1 MRGPG
6 PGYAAWARALAL
18 PNAPPDGRLA
28 TGDRLSVDDLHLR
41 VLWPDPGK
49 VPLEPPNG
57 RRGINDV
64 SVVLLGEV
72 AGRRILLTGDVEDD
86 VDPLLVARGLPP
98 IDVLKVAHHGS
109 KTASTPAF
117 LDVVKPAV
125 AIVSAG
131 AGNPYG
137 HPARSTLDR
146 LTATGARVLR
156 TDTDGSVEVD
166 IAASGIRVGT
176 SGGRAAAFIGRNA
189 LTARPS
195 GGFAI
200 GAATP
205 VRLALPG
212 EPAVRPLAHPV
223 AAAPSAKRFLGA
235 SRSVVTFA
243 FACAVPSSG

>member
-1 MRGPG
+1 
-6 PGYAAWARALAL
+6 
-18 PNAPPDGRLA
+18 
-28 TGDRLSVDDLHLR
+28 
-41 VLWPDPGK
+41 
-49 VPLEPPNG
+49 VPLEPPDG
-57 RRGINDV
+57 GRGINDV

-146 LTATGARVLR
+146 LASTGARVLR

-166 IAASGIRVGT
+166 IGASGIRVSA
-176 SGGRAAAFIGRNA
+176 SGGRAAAFLGRIG
-189 LTARPS
+189 LTTRS
-195 GGFAI
+195 GGGLLA
-200 GAATP
+200 GPTSAARLAVPGTLTLLARALVQAATP
-205 VRLALPG
+205 D
-212 EPAVRPLAHPV
+212 E
-223 AAAPSAKRFLGA
+223 KRFPRA
-235 SRSVVTFA
+235 ARPVITFA
-243 FACAVPSSG
+243 FVCAVPSSG

>member
-1 MRGPG
+1 M
-6 PGYAAWARALAL
+6 
-18 PNAPPDGRLA
+18 
-28 TGDRLSVDDLHLR
+28 
-41 VLWPDPGK
+41 
-49 VPLEPPNG
+49 PLEPPDG
-57 RRGINDV
+57 GRGINDV

-146 LTATGARVLR
+146 LASTGARVLR

-166 IAASGIRVGT
+166 IGGSGVRVAA
-176 SGGRAAAFIGRNA
+176 SGGRAAAFVGRMGLVGRTGLFERSNA
-189 LTARPS
+189 GTPAGPSDVARLGVPGGHATASP
-195 GGFAI
+195 GPI
-200 GAATP
+200 DAATP
-205 VRLALPG
+205 YEKPFRV
-212 EPAVRPLAHPV
+212 PV
-223 AAAPSAKRFLGA
+223 WT
-235 SRSVVTFA
+235 VVTFA
-243 FACAVPSSG
+243 FVCAVPSSG